1 MKFKYQAKTLEGEN
15 QVGVVEAPNR
25 QTAETILT
33 GHNLFILSIEEAN
46 KISWYEKISDYFFNR
61 LKRKELVIFTRQLA
75 MLLEVRVP
83 LGTSL
88 KTMHAQTSSTVLKE
102 AVLQISEDI
111 DSGLPLSGALE
122 RQPGIF
128 SNFFLSMVRSA
139 EVTGNVESVM
149 GFLADYMEREYYLS
163 QKAQSALIYPSIVII
178 LFLVVSFILVAFVI
192 PQIGPVFSEAGVK
205 LPLFTAILIATG
217 SFLGQW
223 WPIFLFGIFIVFLMA
238 IDYFQTAEGRAL
250 KDEMKINLPIIKK
263 IYLPLT
269 ITRIANSASMLLK
282 GGVPMV
288 QALEIIGETS
298 DSVIYREIMHQIADD
313 VRQGQPLS
321 VATAKHQGYFPAMFT
336 QMLGVGET
344 AGQLEQTFTRISTFY
359 GREADSAVN
368 NIVDLIQP
376 ILIVGIGILVGI
388 LFASVLLPI
397 YQLVGTIH

>member
-1 MKFKYQAKTLEGEN
+1 MKFKYQAKTLEGET
-15 QVGVVEAPNR
+15 QVGVVESPNR

-33 GHNLFILSIEEAN
+33 SHNLFILSLEETN
-46 KISWYEKISDYFFNR
+46 KASWYEKISDYFFNR
-61 LKRKELVIFTRQLA
+61 LRSKELVIFTRQLA

-83 LGTSL
+83 LNISL
-88 KTMHAQTSSTVLKE
+88 KTMREQTSSPILKE
-102 AVLQISEDI
+102 AISQISEDI
-111 DSGLPLSGALE
+111 DSGLPFSGALE

-128 SNFFLSMVRSA
+128 SGFFLSMVRSA
-139 EVTGNVESVM
+139 EVTGNVENVM
-149 GFLADYMEREYYLS
+149 VFLADYMEREYYLY
-163 QKAQSALIYPSIVII
+163 QKARSALIYPSIVVI
-178 LFLVVSFILVAFVI
+178 LFLIVSFILVAFVI
-192 PQIGPVFSEAGVK
+192 PQISPIFSEAGVK
-205 LPLFTAILIATG
+205 LPFFTMILVATG
-217 SFLGQW
+217 SFLAQW
-223 WPIFLFGIFIVFLMA
+223 WPVFLFGVFVIVIMG

-298 DSVIYREIMHQIADD
+298 DSVVYREIMHQIADD
-313 VRQGQPLS
+313 VRQGQSLS
-321 VATAKHQGYFPAMFT
+321 VATAKHPGHFPVMFT
-336 QMLGVGET
+336 QMLGVGEA
-344 AGQLEQTFTRISTFY
+344 AGQLEQTFNRIATFY

-397 YQLVGTIH
+397 YQLTSSIH